1 MILGEHKKYIVN
13 FNLPINGSSM
23 VVSLILYRELT
34 DNVHII
40 YNLACNC
47 LVD

>member
-13 FNLPINGSSM
+13 FKLPTNYSSTAIVITM
-23 VVSLILYRELT
+23 HTALT
-34 DNVHII
+34 DNVHAV
-40 YNLACNC
+40 YYLVCNC